1 MTTTNEYMLDTLEA
15 TKEAMGDKPVI
26 VYMRESKPMVWSE
39 VEPLADAIIVG
50 YSISDQAAVDIIA
63 GVAEPSGLLPMQ
75 QPANM
80 ETVEAQNEDTPMDM
94 ECYVDAAGNS
104 YDVAF
109 GMNWSGVIS
118 DERAEKYAPKAAES
132 SDAEETTDAEE
143 DTTEEAAEET
153 AEETTE
159 ESAE

>member
-1 MTTTNEYMLDTLEA
+1 
-15 TKEAMGDKPVI
+15 MGDKPVI
-26 VYMRESKPMVWSE
+26 VYMRENKPVVWSE

-94 ECYVDAAGNS
+94 ECYVDASGNT
-104 YDVAF
+104 YDIAF
-109 GMNWSGVIS
+109 GMNWSGVID
-118 DERAEKYAPKAAES
+118 DERVATYGPKAAEN
-132 SDAEETTDAEE
+132 
-143 DTTEEAAEET
+143 
-153 AEETTE
+153 
-159 ESAE
+159 